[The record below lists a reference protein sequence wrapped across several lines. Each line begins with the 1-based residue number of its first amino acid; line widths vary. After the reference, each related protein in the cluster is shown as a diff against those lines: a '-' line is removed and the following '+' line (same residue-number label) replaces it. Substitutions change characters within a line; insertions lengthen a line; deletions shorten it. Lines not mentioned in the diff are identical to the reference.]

1 MQTVLIYAMDC
12 FFCGETLEFQLIN
25 EPVIGKCG
33 KRRIRMCDS
42 SVLAWLV
49 VAPSGIVALL
59 LELAELVMSSISSA
73 AESSVSSTS

>member
-1 MQTVLIYAMDC
+1 
-12 FFCGETLEFQLIN
+12 
-25 EPVIGKCG
+25 
-33 KRRIRMCDS
+33 MCDS
-42 SVLAWLV
+42 SALAWLV